1 MLLILINIVPVEE
14 LYESEKIFTTVF
26 LTIFYYLI
34 CFYLFS
40 ALTCVYI
47 EEFRI
52 MYMEK
57 GPPTPLKFDEI
68 KRNFIIWLDPLAI
81 FTTKLRQEQ
90 IKEREKTESS

>member
-1 MLLILINIVPVEE
+1 
-14 LYESEKIFTTVF
+14 
-26 LTIFYYLI
+26 
-34 CFYLFS
+34 
-40 ALTCVYI
+40 
-47 EEFRI
+47 
-52 MYMEK
+52 MEK